1 MWSRACVCGDLEC
14 TLYIYFPCI
23 REIWRFV
30 HPRKVI
36 FPEGNARGK
45 YDYFEGEQIFLF
57 HSNIYSTDIEIWLVE
72 TIPRHIY
79 QNIVFPSQQRP
90 REIWLF
96 RGWTHFHFSLMQGKW
111 MFYSTRPTFWWIL
124 SNEIFWPSLFTKL
137 LFRNISGVI
146 SLYDQSVIT

>member
-23 REIWRFV
+23 REIWRLV

-79 QNIVFPSQQRP
+79 QNIVFSLSTTPEGNMTISRVNTFSYLPYAREMNILFHQANVLVNSEVSFKLPSWFCDFG
-90 REIWLF
+90 I
-96 RGWTHFHFSLMQGKW
+96 
-111 MFYSTRPTFWWIL
+111 I
-124 SNEIFWPSLFTKL
+124 
-137 LFRNISGVI
+137 
-146 SLYDQSVIT
+146 

>member
-1 MWSRACVCGDLEC
+1 VVQSLCVWRPWMYITHLFPLHKGDMKICSPEKSHISRGQRQ
-14 TLYIYFPCI
+14 
-23 REIWRFV
+23 REIWL
-30 HPRKVI
+30 
-36 FPEGNARGK
+36 
-45 YDYFEGEQIFLF
+45 FEGEQIFLF